1 MRKVEEI
8 TISAEGDDIESSF
21 AKIALNMFDVAVDT
35 DKIKQNIT
43 KTAFIKAKNADE
55 LLYLFLKKLYD
66 LANSELFIPASVK
79 NIKIEAV
86 GSEFFLDS
94 VLSGDKMKPEYKIK
108 DVVKQVTNRNIL
120 IKKPKGIVA
129 VQINIVVERRKN
141 ENEI

>member
-8 TISAEGDDIESSF
+8 TISAEGEDIESSF

-86 GSEFFLDS
+86 GNEFFLDS
-94 VLSGDKMKPEYKIK
+94 VLSGDKMKPEYEVK
-108 DVVKQVTNRNIL
+108 DLVKQVTNRNIL
-120 IKKPKGIVA
+120 IKKLKGRVA

>member
-8 TISAEGDDIESSF
+8 TISAEGEDIESSF

-43 KTAFIKAKNADE
+43 KTFFIKAKNVNE

-94 VLSGDKMKPEYKIK
+94 VLSGDKMNPEYEIK
-108 DVVKQVTNRNIL
+108 DLVKQVTNRNIL
-120 IKKPKGIVA
+120 IKKLKGMVA